1 MRYGVLPGGG
11 VALFQAS
18 KVLNDEAIESLFE
31 DKSERIAAK
40 ILREA
45 LRMPIKLVIEN
56 KTALNSAKIIRQID
70 EDGSIFT
77 GFDVQNERLCDMI
90 EEGIYDSH

>member
-1 MRYGVLPGGG
+1 
-11 VALFQAS
+11 
-18 KVLNDEAIESLFE
+18 
-31 DKSERIAAK
+31 
-40 ILREA
+40 
-45 LRMPIKLVIEN
+45 MPIKLVIEN

-90 EEGIYDSH
+90 EAGIYDSY